1 MEIPIVV
8 FLLIY
13 LMMVTFFVL
22 FSIFLLYHAFRFGV
36 ANMVNMAT
44 IGIYLVVA
52 TGLLITSYV
61 YIARVDWSLS
71 LVIF

>member
-1 MEIPIVV
+1 MEIPIIV
-8 FLLIY
+8 FLLLY
-13 LMMVTFFVL
+13 LMIMTFFVL

-44 IGIYLVVA
+44 ILMYLGVSA
-52 TGLLITSYV
+52 LLLIFSYV
-61 YIARVDWSLS
+61 YISQVDWSQN